1 MAISRRAFIVGG
13 ALAGG
18 GLLLGYALTPFS
30 NLKRA
35 RTVGAEGDE
44 ILLLTWV
51 RLAPDGAVT
60 VIVPHSE
67 MGQGIHTSL
76 PMMLAEELDADW
88 SQVRMA
94 QAPADPAFANGALAR
109 GYFRGDHEIPASLS
123 GIMDFSARK
132 IAEFMNAQIT
142 GGSLSIRATGVDGMR
157 RTGAAARWMLVQAAA
172 AAWGVPAAEITTE
185 KGKLFHAASKRE
197 AGYGEFASAA
207 ASFDPPADVPLK
219 PRAQYTIVGRSLP
232 RFDVPAK
239 VDGRARYGVDT
250 RVPGM
255 VYAAV
260 KASPVFGGKVA
271 SFDPAAVAN
280 RRGVLKVVEIPGG
293 VALVADNTWRAQQAL
308 DALPVKWDE
317 GAGAAHSSDSI
328 FAGMEAALKKGE
340 LKKDWAVGD
349 ADAALRGAAKVVE
362 QTYRLPYLA
371 HACMEPMNCTASFA
385 DGKLEIWGGF
395 QDGLGA
401 RMTAAKLAGLPWE
414 KVALH
419 HTAMGGG
426 FGRRGPTLNYLAQA
440 IAIAK
445 HVDRPVNMI
454 WSREEDL
461 TQDNYRNA
469 SVARIRGGLDAE
481 GRPIAW
487 VYEFAEKHDPAEAT
501 LIPYGIPHRLARYAS
516 DTDPIP
522 FGPWRSVDN
531 SIHGFY
537 IESFV
542 DELAFAAGKDAFAF
556 RRDLLAGSP
565 RHLAVLNGVAQMS
578 GWGTPLPKGRARG
591 ISLKESFGTIVAQV
605 AEASA
610 GPDGRARVHKVW
622 CAADPGEVVH
632 PGGLA
637 AQMEG
642 GIIYGL
648 TAALYGE
655 ISIAGGRVVEK
666 NFPDYPM
673 VKMADAPVIEVMLM
687 PSGARTG
694 GAGEPGTPPI
704 AAATANAVFA
714 ATGHRIR
721 ALPLRKHDLSGPPE
735 PEWKPEQGGNSE
747 SS

>member
-18 GLLLGYALTPFS
+18 GLLLGYALAPFS

-35 RTVGAEGDE
+35 RALGAEGDE
-44 ILLLTWV
+44 VLLLTWV
-51 RLAPDGAVT
+51 KLAPDGTLT

-67 MGQGIHTSL
+67 MGQGVHTSL
-76 PMMLAEELDADW
+76 PMMLAEELDVDW
-88 SQVRMA
+88 SQVRME

-109 GYFRGDHEIPASLS
+109 GYVLGDWSIPSALS
-123 GIMDFSARK
+123 GAADFGMRK
-132 IAEFMNAQIT
+132 VAEFLNAQIT
-142 GGSLSIRATGVDGMR
+142 GGSLSVRATGVEGMR

-172 AAWGVPAAEITTE
+172 AAWGVPADEIKTE
-185 KGKLFHAASKRE
+185 KGRLFHPATNHE
-197 AGYGEFASAA
+197 GGYGEFATAA
-207 ASFDPPADVPLK
+207 AQFDPPADVPLK
-219 PRAQYTIVGRSLP
+219 PRKAYTIVGRSLP

-250 RVPGM
+250 RLPNM
-255 VYAAV
+255 AYAAV
-260 KASPVFGGKVA
+260 RACPVFGGKVA
-271 SFDPAAVAN
+271 SFDATKISA
-280 RRGVLKVVEIPGG
+280 RRGVLKVLEIPGA
-293 VALVADNTWRAQQAL
+293 VAVVADNTWRAQQAL
-308 DALPVKWDE
+308 DALPVTFDE
-317 GAGAAHSSDSI
+317 GAGASHSSDSI
-328 FAGMEAALKKGE
+328 FAGMEAALKKGG
-340 LKKDWAVGD
+340 LKKDYAVGD
-349 ADAALRGAAKVVE
+349 AEAALRSAVKVVD

-385 DGKLEIWGGF
+385 NGKLELWGGF

-401 RMTAAKLAGLPWE
+401 RMTAAKLAGIPWE
-414 KVALH
+414 NVALH

-445 HVDRPVNMI
+445 QLDRPVNMI
-454 WSREEDL
+454 WSREEDI

-469 SVARIRGGLDAE
+469 SVARVRGGLDAN
-481 GRPIAW
+481 GRPVAW
-487 VYEFAEKHDPAEAT
+487 LYEFAEKHDPAEAT
-501 LIPYGIPHRLARYAS
+501 LIPYGIENRAARYAS

-531 SIHGFY
+531 SIHGFF

-542 DELAFAAGKDAFAF
+542 DELAFAAGKDPFHF
-556 RRDLLAGSP
+556 RRDMLAGSP
-565 RHLAVLNGVAQMS
+565 RHLAVLNGVAQMAS
-578 GWGTPLPKGRARG
+578 WGAKLPKGHARG

-610 GPDGRARVHKVW
+610 GPDGRARVHRVW

-632 PGGLA
+632 PSGLA
-637 AQMEG
+637 AQLEG

-655 ISIAGGRVVEK
+655 ISIADGRVVEK

-704 AAATANAVFA
+704 AAAAANAIFA

-735 PEWKPEQGGNSE
+735 PSWKPEKGARDE
-747 SS
+747 S